1 MSNMLHKGGLPELFS
16 EVGFSQVKY
25 FEGTISSTATTI
37 DLNPPCKRVVI
48 RNTSSTIPV
57 YVRVDG
63 DVAVETTVVF
73 TPGARQVALINSTAT
88 GSGGTLNYIISYK
101 FPDQLGNISMSQSWG
116 STEDDGIVV
125 IPVRSV

>member
-48 RNTSSTIPV
+48 RNTSASISV

-63 DVAVETTVVF
+63 QIA
-73 TPGARQVALINSTAT
+73 ASTASIIPGDNIKVAALGIFVMDFDT
-88 GSGGTLNYIISYK
+88 VHSVSLITASGTVFVEGI
-101 FPDQLGNISMSQSWG
+101 LGFKG
-116 STEDDGIVV
+116 YL
-125 IPVRSV
+125 